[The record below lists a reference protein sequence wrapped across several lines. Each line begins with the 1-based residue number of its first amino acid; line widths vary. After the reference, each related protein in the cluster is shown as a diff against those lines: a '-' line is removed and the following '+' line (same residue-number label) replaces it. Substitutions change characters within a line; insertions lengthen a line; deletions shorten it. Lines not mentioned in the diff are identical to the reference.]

1 MDHDLSTV
9 EAIVRATAEAMLER
23 LAPPD
28 PRPRPCPACGGTG
41 GCAVRV
47 DRVTLTAEAAT
58 IARMVDHTLLAAD
71 ATREQ
76 VRKLC
81 EEAARYGFATVCV
94 NSSWVREASC
104 MLTGSGV
111 GVCTVVGFPLG
122 ASSSD
127 AKRFEAEVA
136 IADGATEVDMVLA
149 VGALKGGDDTHVR
162 RDVATV
168 VAAAHARGALVKV
181 ILETS
186 LLDDEQKIRACKLS
200 VRGGADF
207 VKTST
212 GFSTGGA
219 TVADVSLMRRTVG
232 LDAGVKASGGVRSL
246 DDARAL
252 IAAGATRLGTSRGV
266 AIVTG
271 GTGGSGY

>member
-1 MDHDLSTV
+1 MEADPSTV

-23 LAPPD
+23 LAPPA
-28 PRPRPCPACGGTG
+28 PRPRPCPACGGSG

-47 DRVTLTAEAAT
+47 ERATVPPEAAV

-76 VRKLC
+76 VRTLC

-94 NSSWVREASC
+94 NSAWVREAAC
-104 MLTGSGV
+104 MLAGSGV

-122 ASSSD
+122 ASSSE

-149 VGALKGGDDTHVR
+149 VGALKGGDDAHVR

-232 LDAGVKASGGVRSL
+232 LDAGVKASGGVRTIE
-246 DDARAL
+246 DAKAL
-252 IAAGATRLGTSRGV
+252 VAAGATRLGTSRGV

-271 GTGGSGY
+271 ARGAGGY